1 VEMCGNTGRHFHR
14 TQHLTEAGNGTLA
27 ARRNATSLGAMSA
40 CSACA
45 GDYEDPDRTA
55 WPAQE
60 EKAEAAEREAA
71 SEFPDRVP
79 DRAD

>member
-1 VEMCGNTGRHFHR
+1 MCGNTGRHFHR
-14 TQHLTEAGNGTLA
+14 AEGSAGADRNLA
-27 ARRNATSLGAMSA
+27 ATRNATSSGAMSA

-55 WPAQE
+55 WPAEE
-60 EKAEAAEREAA
+60 EKTEAAEREAA

-79 DRAD
+79 DRTD

>member
-1 VEMCGNTGRHFHR
+1 MCGNTEMRFLRG
-14 TQHLTEAGNGTLA
+14 QDSVGVGNRNLA
-27 ARRNATSLGAMSA
+27 ARPSAALSSGMSA

-55 WPAQE
+55 WPTEE
-60 EKAEAAEREAA
+60 EKDETTEGKAA

-79 DRAD
+79 DRKN

>member
-1 VEMCGNTGRHFHR
+1 MCGNTEMRFLCSEGG
-14 TQHLTEAGNGTLA
+14 AGVWNVAPGE
-27 ARRNATSLGAMSA
+27 RRGAPSSRRMSA

-55 WPAQE
+55 RPTEE
-60 EKAEAAEREAA
+60 EKAETADGKAA

-79 DRAD
+79 DRKN